1 MAEAK
6 QVLIP
11 LLNPNEVELQLA
23 ALDVKDG
30 DQVSEGQRLCTLE
43 STKSTTEVYAE
54 RGGHIVGLAA
64 QVGDRLLAGSSLCW
78 IADQAGWSPP
88 EPASSDAGLAEGGP
102 AGLRITAPARQL
114 ASEFGIDLAMLP
126 IGPLIT
132 EETVR
137 ALHETTP
144 GEALALPE
152 PTDARGRVLIY
163 GAGGHGKSVLDLVR
177 VLDGFEVAGFIDD
190 ALEPGATVMGLPVL
204 GSANELEDLHANGVH
219 LALNAVGGV
228 GDMASRVRVFK
239 RLIAAGFDF
248 PSVVHPTAFV
258 ESSAE
263 LGAGVQVFP
272 HAYVGSEARVGFG
285 SIVNTGAIVSHDCV
299 LSSFV
304 NVAPATALAGGVHI
318 GEGALIGMAVTVN
331 LSVNIG
337 RSARIGNSAV
347 IKADVP
353 SGQFVR
359 AGGVWP

>member
-1 MAEAK
+1 MTEAE

-23 ALDVKDG
+23 ALDVEEG
-30 DQVSEGQRLCTLE
+30 DAVSEGQRLCTLE

-64 QVGDRLLAGSSLCW
+64 RVGDRLLAGSSLCW
-78 IADQAGWSPP
+78 IADQASWSPP
-88 EPASSDAGLAEGGP
+88 EPASSGAPSTEDGP

-114 ASEFGIDLAMLP
+114 ANELGIDLASFP
-126 IGPLIT
+126 IGPFIT
-132 EETVR
+132 EATVR
-137 ALHETTP
+137 ALHEAMP
-144 GEALALPE
+144 VKALEPPE
-152 PTDARGRVLIY
+152 PTEERGPVLIY

-177 VLDGFEVAGFIDD
+177 VLEGYEVAGYIDD
-190 ALEPGATVMGLPVL
+190 ALETGAMVMGLPVL
-204 GSANELEDLHANGVH
+204 GSVDKLDDLLSNGIH

-228 GDMASRVRVFK
+228 GDMTSRVRVFN
-239 RLIAAGFDF
+239 RLIEAGFDF
-248 PSVVHPTAFV
+248 PTLVHPTAFV

-263 LGAGVQVFP
+263 LSAGVQVFP
-272 HAYVGSEARVGFG
+272 HAYVGSEAKVGFG

-304 NVAPATALAGGVHI
+304 NVAPGACLAGGVQI
-318 GEGALIGMAVTVN
+318 GEGTLIGMSVTVN
-331 LSVNIG
+331 LNVRIG
-337 RSARIGNSAV
+337 GSARIGNSAV

-353 SGQFVR
+353 SGQVVR